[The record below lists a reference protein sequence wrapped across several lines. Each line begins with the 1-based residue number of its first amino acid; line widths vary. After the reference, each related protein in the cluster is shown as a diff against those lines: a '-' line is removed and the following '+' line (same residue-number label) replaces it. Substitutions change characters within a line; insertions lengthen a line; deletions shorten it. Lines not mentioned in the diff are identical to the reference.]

1 MMPSPRLVARTA
13 LVVFGLALA
22 GCESMDTYAQSG
34 SNSGNAPTTM
44 SSTPQNHG
52 SANADNADY
61 WNDTRYIG
69 NGAFG
74 QPPPP

>member
-1 MMPSPRLVARTA
+1 
-13 LVVFGLALA
+13 
-22 GCESMDTYAQSG
+22 MDTYAQSG